1 MFDHGE
7 NAKQKVIQIYNEI
20 ERFLKSDAYGKD
32 LKIELEKSNPGFIEN
47 IQKRKKD
54 MNESDHGI
62 VIAGTIY

>member
-1 MFDHGE
+1 M
-7 NAKQKVIQIYNEI
+7 YNEI
-20 ERFLKSDAYGKD
+20 EWFLKSDAYGQD

-47 IQKRKKD
+47 IQKRIQD